1 MSLNAFLK
9 IFEIEF
15 FACDV
20 TESESSL
27 YKAVFITDKE
37 KMQYLEDIK
46 RDAVVIDEN
55 SVPDIRS
62 RLVLLSTCSYEKKD
76 TRTVLVGVIKN
87 N

>member
-1 MSLNAFLK
+1 
-9 IFEIEF
+9 
-15 FACDV
+15 
-20 TESESSL
+20 
-27 YKAVFITDKE
+27 
-37 KMQYLEDIK
+37 MQYLEDIK

>member
-1 MSLNAFLK
+1 MENPFNQKNK
-9 IFEIEF
+9 IIITSYQ
-15 FACDV
+15 FAAKH
-20 TESESSL
+20 E
-27 YKAVFITDKE
+27 
-37 KMQYLEDIK
+37 EDLVKIN